1 MRKLHSTLQLP
12 ALVLEGGGWWGGR
25 KVGHQL
31 WIGRRV
37 SSEDFF
43 HVETGEKCMFRRKLH
58 ADCTLCCFPVQ
69 ILNVQSRRDAAGIST
84 LARDAG
90 EMTL

>member
-12 ALVLEGGGWWGGR
+12 ALALEGGGWGR

-37 SSEDFF
+37 TSEDFF
-43 HVETGEKCMFRRKLH
+43 TGETGEKRMFRRKLH

-69 ILNVQSRRDAAGIST
+69 ILNVQSRCDAAGTST
-84 LARDAG
+84 QARDAG